1 MATCSNSAV
10 LSGCP
15 RPTGVT
21 LAAERTRSIPT
32 LDWIG
37 IVSLSGIA
45 VSINWW
51 VVKSYTDRMER
62 RFDLQ
67 DARLERRFDQR
78 DARLERRFDQR
89 DTRLDERFDHLD
101 KRFDQQDKRFDLQ
114 DARFD
119 KRFDLQDARFD
130 KRFDLQ
136 DARFDKRFDL
146 QDARFG
152 KRFDQQ
158 DGRFDRHETRLERLE
173 SLMLRLVADVGL
185 LMGAMGIYP
194 TAKAKVS
201 SGE

>member
-1 MATCSNSAV
+1 M
-10 LSGCP
+10 
-15 RPTGVT
+15 
-21 LAAERTRSIPT
+21 PT

-51 VVKSYTDRMER
+51 VVKSYSDRMER

-67 DARLERRFDQR
+67 DARL
-78 DARLERRFDQR
+78 
-89 DTRLDERFDHLD
+89 D
-101 KRFDQQDKRFDLQ
+101 KSFDLQ

-119 KRFDLQDARFD
+119 KRFDLQD
-130 KRFDLQ
+130 
-136 DARFDKRFDL
+136 
-146 QDARFG
+146 
-152 KRFDQQ
+152 
-158 DGRFDRHETRLERLE
+158 GRVDRHETRLKRLE

-194 TAKAKVS
+194 AAKAS

>member
-1 MATCSNSAV
+1 M
-10 LSGCP
+10 
-15 RPTGVT
+15 
-21 LAAERTRSIPT
+21 PT

-37 IVSLSGIA
+37 IVTLFGIA

-51 VVKSYTDRMER
+51 VVKSYTDRIDR
-62 RFDLQ
+62 RFDQQ

-89 DTRLDERFDHLD
+89 D
-101 KRFDQQDKRFDLQ
+101 
-114 DARFD
+114 ARFD
-119 KRFDLQDARFD
+119 KRFDQRDARLDERFDQLDKRFDRQDARFD
-130 KRFDLQ
+130 
-136 DARFDKRFDL
+136 
-146 QDARFG
+146 

-158 DGRFDRHETRLERLE
+158 DGRFDRHETRLKRLE

-194 TAKAKVS
+194 AAKAKVS

>member
-1 MATCSNSAV
+1 M
-10 LSGCP
+10 
-15 RPTGVT
+15 
-21 LAAERTRSIPT
+21 PT

-37 IVSLSGIA
+37 IVTLFGIA

-51 VVKSYTDRMER
+51 VVKSYSDRIDR
-62 RFDLQ
+62 RFDQQ

-78 DARLERRFDQR
+78 DARL
-89 DTRLDERFDHLD
+89 D
-101 KRFDQQDKRFDLQ
+101 KRFDQQD
-114 DARFD
+114 ARLD
-119 KRFDLQDARFD
+119 
-130 KRFDLQ
+130 
-136 DARFDKRFDL
+136 
-146 QDARFG
+146 

-194 TAKAKVS
+194 AAKAKVS